1 MTAAAFPQ
9 VVQRLHALT
18 RRDMAKRAWRRMLP
32 ASLLDKPNTALMLKP
47 DSRVR
52 LTHLGVE
59 RTGLACVFLYVD
71 QPDRLIRAVR
81 SERQQ

>member
-1 MTAAAFPQ
+1 M
-9 VVQRLHALT
+9 LT
-18 RRDMAKRAWRRMLP
+18 
-32 ASLLDKPNTALMLKP
+32 P
-47 DSRVR
+47 DSHVR

-71 QPDRLIRAVR
+71 QPDRLIRAVC